1 MASKAN
7 RLKVEVEEEEWEEVD
22 GPKEKE
28 SSKEKKEPREKKPK
42 KLKGMKAR
50 IHAFRNFLA
59 DERTHKISALLL
71 ILMSFF
77 MVIAFTSNL
86 FTWRE
91 DQAVAGATSAWDL
104 LFNNSLQVENWLGKL
119 GAVLALQFVNNWFGI
134 ASFVFPL
141 LIFLAGIRIL
151 FDTWLLPIGKTI
163 KYSLFTLVWLP
174 TFLAYC
180 LHSSNLL
187 AFGGGYGYHIS
198 QTLQGALGFIG
209 AGALLVFSMTGF
221 LVVALIF
228 HSCGNKMRK
237 PKKCLNPV

>member
-1 MASKAN
+1 MAAKAN
-7 RLKVEVEEEEWEEVD
+7 RLKAEVEEEEWEEVD

-28 SSKEKKEPREKKPK
+28 SAKEKKEPKERKPK

-59 DERTHKISALLL
+59 DERTHKISALVL

-77 MVIAFTSNL
+77 LVIAFTSDL

-119 GAVLALQFVNNWFGI
+119 GAVVALQFVNNWFGI

-141 LIFLAGIRIL
+141 IIFLVGIRIL

-180 LHSSNLL
+180 FHNSNLL
-187 AFGGGYGYHIS
+187 ALGGGYGYHIS
-198 QTLQGALGFIG
+198 QTLQG
-209 AGALLVFSMTGF
+209 
-221 LVVALIF
+221 
-228 HSCGNKMRK
+228 
-237 PKKCLNPV
+237 